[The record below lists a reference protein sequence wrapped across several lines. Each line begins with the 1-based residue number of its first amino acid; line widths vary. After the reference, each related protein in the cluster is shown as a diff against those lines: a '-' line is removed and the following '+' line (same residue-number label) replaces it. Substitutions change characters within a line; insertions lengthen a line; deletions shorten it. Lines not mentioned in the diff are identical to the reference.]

1 MQRKR
6 KQWCIYE
13 MKTKIKKE
21 KKTLN
26 LSSIATLP
34 INNIRD
40 LFKQAEKSK
49 KKKNCK
55 VNEMINLNE
64 RQSNVILNEQF
75 SIIQVNG
82 IYNDLHVYFTSLIH
96 SLQKSILCFKSLR
109 LKKVA
114 QEKNLEKVK
123 YIKSCTEFC
132 ATFHR
137 NDNFF
142 RATFS
147 MFKVYLIC
155 ISNYWP

>member
-13 MKTKIKKE
+13 MKTKMKKE

-26 LSSIATLP
+26 LSSVATLP

-49 KKKNCK
+49 KKENCK

-96 SLQKSILCFKSLR
+96 SL
-109 LKKVA
+109 
-114 QEKNLEKVK
+114 
-123 YIKSCTEFC
+123 
-132 ATFHR
+132 
-137 NDNFF
+137 
-142 RATFS
+142 
-147 MFKVYLIC
+147 
-155 ISNYWP
+155 

>member
-1 MQRKR
+1 
-6 KQWCIYE
+6 
-13 MKTKIKKE
+13 MKTKMKKE

-26 LSSIATLP
+26 LSSVATLP

-49 KKKNCK
+49 KKENCK

-96 SLQKSILCFKSLR
+96 SL
-109 LKKVA
+109 
-114 QEKNLEKVK
+114 
-123 YIKSCTEFC
+123 
-132 ATFHR
+132 
-137 NDNFF
+137 
-142 RATFS
+142 
-147 MFKVYLIC
+147 
-155 ISNYWP
+155 

>member
-1 MQRKR
+1 
-6 KQWCIYE
+6 
-13 MKTKIKKE
+13 MKTKMKKE

-26 LSSIATLP
+26 LSSVATLP

-123 YIKSCTEFC
+123 YIKSCTKFC

-155 ISNYWP
+155 ISNY